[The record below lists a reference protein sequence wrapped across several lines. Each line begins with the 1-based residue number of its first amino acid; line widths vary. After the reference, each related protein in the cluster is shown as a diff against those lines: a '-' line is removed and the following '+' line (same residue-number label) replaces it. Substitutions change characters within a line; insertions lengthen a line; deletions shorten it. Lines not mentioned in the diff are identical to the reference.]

1 MAQTTVNPPG
11 SDANIPP
18 PPDEQGIGARVL
30 SYIFDIRFLG
40 VLGQIAFI
48 LLLIVGAQRIFSNFG
63 SNVDKLGRAQFIC
76 RDGRF
81 AYRCA
86 YDFMETQAGF
96 DIDDTV
102 LDYVNTDSFWWAL
115 TNGIVNT
122 FRVGLLALVAT
133 TFLGT
138 VMGVARLSE
147 NWLVSKLSLAYIE
160 IIRNTPILV
169 QLLLL
174 YFSVILALPDI
185 KDAIQPLNLPI
196 YLSNR
201 GLIMAWPQFMSSA
214 AIWLAFLV
222 LGIIQFQVMWVYLSR
237 REEKTGRESNKFGW
251 GLAGFLLIALIGWF
265 ISASVSD
272 NEGLL
277 IADNARIDEVDD
289 FDTVMLSRAGINH
302 LSELETLPEEEIT
315 AVTLDVCVLRES
327 SSEANFVNRL
337 ARKGIPFKISR
348 NGSPAKAMD
357 NYVDG
362 SCEMF
367 AAPVSILAAERATL
381 ENPNDHIIVPI
392 DEQPLVWSIPRFERF
407 NIIGG
412 ATLTPE
418 YFALFLGLTI
428 FYAGGLAEVV
438 RAGILSVS
446 KGQTEAARALGLSE
460 GQRLNLIVLP
470 QALRVIIPPLISTYL
485 SLMKDTSLGVAVA
498 FQDVYLVSQTLMNQ
512 SGRALQIMIILML
525 VYLAI
530 SLFFSSVLNWY
541 NDRVVIVER

>member
-11 SDANIPP
+11 SDTNIPP
-18 PPDEQGIGARVL
+18 PEDQGFGSRVM

-48 LLLIVGAQRIFSNFG
+48 LLLIIGAQRIFSNFG

-96 DIDDTV
+96 DIDDTI

-122 FRVGLLALVAT
+122 FRVGILALVAT
-133 TFLGT
+133 TILGT
-138 VMGVARLSE
+138 VMGVARLSD
-147 NWLVSKLSLAYIE
+147 NWLVSRLSLAYIE

-185 KDAIQPLNLPI
+185 RDALQLFNLPV

-214 AIWLAFLV
+214 AIWIAFLV
-222 LGIIQFQVMWVYLSR
+222 LGAIQFQVMWVYLSR
-237 REEKTGRESNKFGW
+237 REERTGQESNKLGW
-251 GLAGFLLIALIGWF
+251 GLAGFLIIALLGWF
-265 ISASVSD
+265 VSASVAE

-277 IADNARIDEVDD
+277 IPNRSRIDQIDD
-289 FDTVMLSRAGINH
+289 FENVMLTRADVNH
-302 LSELETLPEEEIT
+302 LSELALLPEEE
-315 AVTLDVCVLRES
+315 LDAAALQVCVLRES
-327 SSEANFVNRL
+327 PSESNFVNKL
-337 ARKGIPFKISR
+337 ARDGIPFQISR

-357 NYVDG
+357 KYVDG

-367 AAPVSILAAERATL
+367 AAPTSILAAERATL
-381 ENPNDHIIVPI
+381 EDPNSHTIVPI
-392 DEQPLVWSIPRFERF
+392 SEQPMVWSIPRFEKF

-412 ATLTPE
+412 LTFTPE

-438 RAGILSVS
+438 RAGIMSVS

-541 NDRVVIVER
+541 NDRVVITER

>member
-1 MAQTTVNPPG
+1 MAQTTVSPPG
-11 SDANIPP
+11 SGADIPP
-18 PPDEQGIGARVL
+18 PEEQSIGSRVM

-48 LLLIVGAQRIFSNFG
+48 LLLLVGAQRIFSNFG

-86 YDFMETQAGF
+86 YDFMDNEAGF
-96 DIDDTV
+96 DIDDTA

-138 VMGVARLSE
+138 TMGIARMSD
-147 NWLVSKLSLAYIE
+147 NWLVSRLSLAYIE

-169 QLLLL
+169 QLLLI

-185 KDAIQPLNLPI
+185 KEAVQPFNLPI
-196 YLSNR
+196 FLSNR

-214 AIWLAFLV
+214 SIWIAFLV
-222 LGIIQFQVMWVYLSR
+222 LGVIQFQVMWMFLSR
-237 REEKTGRESNKFGW
+237 REEKTGQESSKFTW
-251 GLAGFLLIALIGWF
+251 GLAGFLIIAAIGW
-265 ISASVSD
+265 IVSTAVAE

-277 IADNARIDEVDD
+277 IPNSSRIDEVED
-289 FDTVMLSRAGINH
+289 FEKLMLARAGINH
-302 LSELETLPEEEIT
+302 LSELAELPQEELD
-315 AVTLDVCVLRES
+315 AVTLNVCVLRES

-337 ARKGIPFKISR
+337 ASEGIPFKISR
-348 NGSPAKAMD
+348 NGSPAKAMAK
-357 NYVDG
+357 YRDG

-367 AAPVSILAAERATL
+367 AAPKSVLAAEIATL
-381 ENPNDHIIVPI
+381 ETPTDHLIVPVK
-392 DEQPLVWSIPRFERF
+392 ERPLVWSIPRFEKF

-412 ATLTPE
+412 LLLTPE

-498 FQDVYLVSQTLMNQ
+498 FQEVYLVSQTLMNQ
-512 SGRALQIMIILML
+512 SGRALQIMIVLMII
-525 VYLAI
+525 YLSI
-530 SLFFSSVLNWY
+530 SIFFSAILNWY